1 MSNPYDYY
9 EFKDIRSSENL
20 NKREPYV
27 FTVTATNSS
36 GTSSASTPTDNFL
49 PIVAPGVPTNVTG
62 TNDDGKSVISFTPGD
77 NGGDSK
83 VIYTVNTIPG
93 AFATSGVI
101 PVSGTSSPITV
112 SGLKNGA
119 FYTFTVTAS
128 NSAGTSQSSS
138 PSATV
143 YPAKQLS
150 NLIIT
155 NATSNENGK
164 TTVSYTID
172 ATDAGI
178 YAVSIIAVQ
187 KSDSTKVFTPS
198 ITLVGNNSPVTIT
211 GLTNGVEY
219 NVTASATSTSYP
231 NNKINSNT
239 MTIIPSTIPDM
250 PSNLL
255 STSVDNGIN
264 ISFKIPPN
272 NGSNIQKY
280 TLRPYYTTVDS
291 SGNKSIKCDTPVTI
305 TDPAILNAT
314 SGSTGSYTFSTTDR
328 TKTFDTTAFPPSTT
342 TFPKCSTE
350 SYSYVPLKKNKKT
363 NYCWFV
369 FLIFIIV
376 CFFIL
381 FYRNYRNK
389 KF

>member
-1 MSNPYDYY
+1 MSNSYDYY
-9 EFKDIRSSENL
+9 ELENL
-20 NKREPYV
+20 NKNKREPYV

-36 GTSSASTPTDNFL
+36 GTSSASSSTNDIL
-49 PIVAPGVPTNVTG
+49 PIVAPSVPTNVSG

-83 VIYTVNTIPG
+83 VTYTVNTIPG
-93 AFATSGVI
+93 AFATSVL
-101 PVSGTSSPITV
+101 PVTGTSSPITV

-172 ATDAGI
+172 ATDAGL
-178 YAVSIIAVQ
+178 YTVSVKAVQ

-219 NVTASATSTSYP
+219 NVTAYATSTSYP
-231 NNKINSNT
+231 NVKISSNT
-239 MTIIPSTIPDM
+239 MTIIPSIIPDM
-250 PSNLL
+250 PSELS
-255 STSVDNGIN
+255 STSANNGIN

-291 SGNKSIKCDTPVTI
+291 TGKKSIKCDTSVTI
-305 TDPAILNAT
+305 TDPTILNAT
-314 SGSTGSYTFSTTDR
+314 SGSTANYTFSTTDR

-342 TFPKCSTE
+342 IFPNCSTE
-350 SYSYVPLKKNKKT
+350 SYSYVPLKKNKKQ
-363 NYCWFV
+363 NCCWFV
-369 FLIFIIV
+369 FLLFIIV